1 MLPADLAGSAA
12 AKLPLWRDYVLSGE
26 DPAIRSILVS
36 ISTNILVN
44 VLTALAAFRLLG
56 LFGFSVGESVA
67 GVLSLLCATTHLHYA
82 QNMAENNYILLL
94 TITGFALQY
103 KWLTTGDRRALFWG
117 SAALGL
123 NLLTR
128 VTTAM
133 DLFGAGC
140 FILLAVSSPVVA
152 AYAHVNRLPEPA
164 LDAVSKQPILLTV
177 REYLRGSLPVYAVF
191 LVIDRIYQYI
201 RFGSWTNTY
210 VAIFARE
217 QRMMDPTLPT
227 NFPFNRG
234 WFEGGFHSGVLG
246 PFFMPEKSIFLFD
259 PMFPLALLL
268 TALLWKRL
276 SPAMRAFAVAS
287 LAMLAA
293 YVLFYARYNWW
304 AGDFAWG
311 DRYISSAV
319 ELTTLLAIPLLL
331 RYRQALGRTIWY
343 LALSITGISV
353 AIQCASLA
361 FWLPLEIYQMETL
374 GHPTCVVLLRFKNI
388 AAFRAAQTGGLG
400 AEYAGHVSGLV
411 GRDAHHYVELSAFA
425 VAPCRSGAT
434 VGGACALRRVGRGG
448 SRALLRLS
456 KAGPRPDASGTGERC
471 GRRVTFSSGCCN
483 GAKLRPD
490 AERWVSKRTSGRFRC
505 RGLSPIA
512 AGFLCKC
519 VGRAVTSPHPV
530 TLTECWR
537 LLVSRKG
544 DGTGGSL
551 RLICEGVAIR
561 KRGRQRNPDGHTLRR
576 HNLRNSTR
584 KVLRDE

>member
-1 MLPADLAGSAA
+1 MPPRPLSRPLFLLLLVTGLFTFLIQSGELGTSDTTHRLQVAHSLWTGQPQVFPNEYPEFGLHGRGGRLYAWYGIGQSLLMLPADLAASAA
-12 AKLPLWRDYVLSGE
+12 SRLALWRGYVSSGE

-56 LFGFSVGESVA
+56 LFGFSEGESVA

-103 KWLTTGDRRALFWG
+103 KWLTTGNRRALFWG

-140 FILLAVSSPVVA
+140 FILLAALFSRRGARSNA
-152 AYAHVNRLPEPA
+152 NGQPEPT
-164 LDAVSKQPILLTV
+164 LDAASKRPGLLRV

-210 VAIFARE
+210 VAIFSRE
-217 QRMMDPTLPT
+217 QRQMDPTLPA

-246 PFFMPEKSIFLFD
+246 PFFMPEKSVFLFD
-259 PMFPLALLL
+259 PMFLLAFLL

-276 SPAMRAFAVAS
+276 SPAMRAFAVATWAT
-287 LAMLAA
+287 LAV
-293 YVLFYARYNWW
+293 YVFFYARYNWW

-319 ELTTLLAIPLLL
+319 ELSTLLAIPLLL

-343 LALSITGISV
+343 LALTITAISV

-374 GHPTCVVLLRFKNI
+374 GHPTWVVFLRFKNI
-388 AAFRAAQTGGLG
+388 AAFALNKRAAWGLNTEAMFQDSWDATHITTWNFLPSLLRHVGQAPLWAVHVLYG
-400 AEYAGHVSGLV
+400 AWV
-411 GRDAHHYVELSAFA
+411 A
-425 VAPCRSGAT
+425 VA
-434 VGGACALRRVGRGG
+434 L
-448 SRALLRLS
+448 ALLLTSARLV
-456 KAGPRPDASGTGERC
+456 
-471 GRRVTFSSGCCN
+471 RVLKFPATEN
-483 GAKLRPD
+483 
-490 AERWVSKRTSGRFRC
+490 
-505 RGLSPIA
+505 A
-512 AGFLCKC
+512 ALGK
-519 VGRAVTSPHPV
+519 
-530 TLTECWR
+530 
-537 LLVSRKG
+537 
-544 DGTGGSL
+544 
-551 RLICEGVAIR
+551 
-561 KRGRQRNPDGHTLRR
+561 
-576 HNLRNSTR
+576 
-584 KVLRDE
+584 

>member
-1 MLPADLAGSAA
+1 MPRRPLSRALFLLLLVTGLFTFLIQSGELGTSDTTHRLQVAHSLWTGQPQVFPNEYPDFGLHGRGGKLYAWYGIGQSLLMLPADIVGSAA
-12 AKLPLWRDYVLSGE
+12 SKLPFWREYVSSGE

-56 LFGFSVGESVA
+56 LFGFSEGESVA

-103 KWLTTGDRRALFWG
+103 KWLTTGNRRALFWG

-133 DLFGAGC
+133 DLFAAAC
-140 FILLAVSSPVVA
+140 FILLAAVFSRRS
-152 AYAHVNRLPEPA
+152 AYANGNNQLERT
-164 LDAVSKQPILLTV
+164 LDAASKRPVPATV

-217 QRMMDPTLPT
+217 QRMMDPTLPA

-234 WFEGGFHSGVLG
+234 WFEGGLHSGVLG

-276 SPAMRAFAVAS
+276 SPAMRAFAVAT

-319 ELTTLLAIPLLL
+319 ELTTFLAIPLLL
-331 RYRQALGRTIWY
+331 RYRHALGRAVWY
-343 LALSITGISV
+343 LALTITAISI

-361 FWLPLEIYQMETL
+361 FWLALEIYQMETF
-374 GHPTCVVLLRFKNI
+374 GHPTWVVFLRFKNI
-388 AAFRAAQTGGLG
+388 AAFALHKRAPWGLNTPAMFQDAWDAMHITTWNLLPSLLRHVG
-400 AEYAGHVSGLV
+400 QAPMWAVHVLYGVWAAAGL
-411 GRDAHHYVELSAFA
+411 
-425 VAPCRSGAT
+425 
-434 VGGACALRRVGRGG
+434 
-448 SRALLRLS
+448 ALLL
-456 KAGPRPDASGTGERC
+456 AS
-471 GRRVTFSSGCCN
+471 
-483 GAKLRPD
+483 AKLAR
-490 AERWVSKRTSGRFRC
+490 V
-505 RGLSPIA
+505 LM
-512 AGFLCKC
+512 
-519 VGRAVTSPHPV
+519 HP
-530 TLTECWR
+530 
-537 LLVSRKG
+537 SRK
-544 DGTGGSL
+544 SAAS
-551 RLICEGVAIR
+551 E
-561 KRGRQRNPDGHTLRR
+561 K
-576 HNLRNSTR
+576 
-584 KVLRDE
+584 